1 MHEWLWVC
9 GMSSWVMGAEYGL
22 GVREYVVHTQCGL
35 GMRLRT
41 HVMCRW
47 GFSGWRPSQAEV
59 HSKETLDT
67 PTAQTSLLFC
77 SECKYC
83 GFV

>member
-22 GVREYVVHTQCGL
+22 GVRVYAVHTQCGL

-41 HVMCRW
+41 HVMYTCVD
-47 GFSGWRPSQAEV
+47 G
-59 HSKETLDT
+59 D
-67 PTAQTSLLFC
+67 SLAGDQVKPR
-77 SECKYC
+77 STVRKH
-83 GFV
+83 